1 MAKKSSKR
9 WKERHQEGRV
19 AECAFRGA
27 LKTWLQY
34 KGARRELGTW
44 LEPWL
49 PGKIVSLAMR
59 SRIGLAQRVNK
70 DAVGFGQQAG
80 RCACGNSAWALT
92 SQPSPALPCSL
103 SDTIQVHNSLASCLG
118 ATNTATSPRRIFYR
132 ASSLTQGSYTL
143 GFQ

>member
-49 PGKIVSLAMR
+49 PGKIISLAMR
-59 SRIGLAQRVNK
+59 SRIGLAQRVNRMLWGLVNK
-70 DAVGFGQQAG
+70 LAGVRAVTVHG
-80 RCACGNSAWALT
+80 R
-92 SQPSPALPCSL
+92 
-103 SDTIQVHNSLASCLG
+103 
-118 ATNTATSPRRIFYR
+118 
-132 ASSLTQGSYTL
+132 
-143 GFQ
+143 